1 MLVAGEPEE
10 QGDADEEVHGNDSD
24 VAQGADTVV
33 SGDDVQDQSIPSP
46 TPPTPPPQ
54 PPQDIPSTSQ
64 GADFPMSLLQEAL
77 DVCAALTRRV
87 EHLEHDKVAQDLE
100 ITKLKTRVKK
110 LERANK
116 GRMIDELDRDI
127 DVAPTVDEG
136 TEKKVEYAQVAC
148 DEKVKGRQAEIYQID
163 MDHASKVLSMQKDE
177 PEVHE
182 AVDVVTIAKLIIE
195 VVTAVN
201 ESVTAA
207 TATIATVPTAT
218 ITAALVRV
226 TAASTIRRKRVVIR
240 DPEKESTVKTPA
252 KTKSKGKGKGIM
264 VKEPKPIKNKQ
275 QVKMDEEY
283 ARKLHEEL
291 NQDID
296 WDVAIDHV
304 KQKAKEDPYV

>member
-1 MLVAGEPEE
+1 
-10 QGDADEEVHGNDSD
+10 
-24 VAQGADTVV
+24 
-33 SGDDVQDQSIPSP
+33 P

-54 PPQDIPSTSQ
+54 PPQDIPSTS
-64 GADFPMSLLQEAL
+64 QEAL

-110 LERANK
+110 
-116 GRMIDELDRDI
+116 DI

-195 VVTAVN
+195 VVTA
-201 ESVTAA
+201 
-207 TATIATVPTAT
+207 
-218 ITAALVRV
+218 
-226 TAASTIRRKRVVIR
+226 
-240 DPEKESTVKTPA
+240 
-252 KTKSKGKGKGIM
+252 
-264 VKEPKPIKNKQ
+264 
-275 QVKMDEEY
+275 
-283 ARKLHEEL
+283 
-291 NQDID
+291 
-296 WDVAIDHV
+296 
-304 KQKAKEDPYV
+304 